1 MTCIIIDDD
10 AMARRSLE
18 IFCARIP
25 ILKVATICANAA
37 EAVAAIDLHQPDLLF
52 LDVEMPKQTGLE
64 MLDTLTVLPQ
74 VIMTTSKTEYA
85 FAAFNYQVTDYLK
98 KPIAFPRFKAAVE
111 KALALYNCLNTPFPT
126 AVSPLQESKSP
137 STDPQEG
144 VDSAL
149 SNTMNADTN
158 TFFFRTEGRYVRL
171 FADDILYFE
180 YIGDYVKV
188 CTKTS
193 NITIYSTMKAL
204 DEKLQHP
211 NFVKVHRSYIVNIT
225 KIVDIEE
232 NSLVIERKV
241 IPISRAHK
249 AGLMAKLTVI

>member
-1 MTCIIIDDD
+1 
-10 AMARRSLE
+10 MARRSLE

-25 ILKVATICANAA
+25 FLKVVTICVNAT
-37 EAVAAIDLHQPDLLF
+37 EAVEAIGLHQPDLLF
-52 LDVEMPKQTGLE
+52 LDVEMPGQTGLE
-64 MLDTLTVLPQ
+64 MLDTLATLPQ

-111 KALALYNCLNTPFPT
+111 KAVALHNCLNTPLKT
-126 AVSPLQESKSP
+126 DVSPVPELKSP
-137 STDPQEG
+137 STDSTYSGG

-149 SNTMNADTN
+149 PNTANTDSN

-171 FADDILYFE
+171 FANDILYFE

-188 CTKTS
+188 CTKTG

-204 DEKLQHP
+204 DEKLHYP